1 MADINHE
8 IYGGKIIRY
17 VYYCVFALAWA
28 LSYKLTRFEFHRRL
42 HMSWLG
48 QRFFWPISY
57 LIFMI
62 TAILEIMNLAE
73 GKVDN
78 DLVFAWTKIGLLII
92 SAICTLT
99 LTIIAIKHPDDFYSL
114 SNTGEYLLDERNY
127 MQLTDSDDWSLKAE
141 SKLSVRLLD
150 YSARQGSVI
159 FHISVKLGL
168 QHFSV
173 RRNWN
178 EFEELHKTMLDRVG
192 SLFMQSFPNITP
204 RTDVDSRM
212 KLLDDYL

>member
-1 MADINHE
+1 
-8 IYGGKIIRY
+8 
-17 VYYCVFALAWA
+17 
-28 LSYKLTRFEFHRRL
+28 
-42 HMSWLG
+42 
-48 QRFFWPISY
+48 
-57 LIFMI
+57 MI

-168 QHFSV
+168 
-173 RRNWN
+173 
-178 EFEELHKTMLDRVG
+178 
-192 SLFMQSFPNITP
+192 
-204 RTDVDSRM
+204 
-212 KLLDDYL
+212 